1 MFKPGALI
9 TISKF
14 CIDEYIAELEKNGVT
29 AIHRPDLTKGNKTKL
44 EVTEVKPY
52 QGETYMQRKE
62 RLNGERISKS
72 N

>member
-1 MFKPGALI
+1 MIKPGALI
-9 TISKF
+9 TISKY
-14 CIDEYIAELEKNGVT
+14 CIDEYIAELGKCGVV
-29 AIHRPDLTKGNKTKL
+29 AIHRDDLTKGNKTKL